1 MTEAQSISAA
11 DLLDALHD
19 AGVTDVVAVPDTHQ
33 RSLIEL
39 LQADDAIRFIQTTTE
54 DEAVALGAGLIVGG
68 RRPVLQIQHAGLYA
82 CVNNLRGV
90 AIDGEF
96 PLVLLIGLL
105 GRDPAKPPRHFVR
118 SLVGLDR
125 SAAQSLFSEFLNNQS
140 LTTSQIRFVEMVID
154 QLTARG
160 VMEASAL
167 YEAPFS
173 NLHAGGPD
181 ELFAGKEK
189 VISGIFEALQFAQPE
204 IRVGTG

>member
-105 GRDPAKPPRHFVR
+105 GRDPAKPPRENFGSMVR
-118 SLVGLDR
+118 LAEPLLETLDIPSYLLDGPDDVGLLADAIREAEARGGPVAALVG
-125 SAAQSLFSEFLNNQS
+125 AE
-140 LTTSQIRFVEMVID
+140 TV
-154 QLTARG
+154 
-160 VMEASAL
+160 
-167 YEAPFS
+167 
-173 NLHAGGPD
+173 
-181 ELFAGKEK
+181 
-189 VISGIFEALQFAQPE
+189 
-204 IRVGTG
+204 

>member
-11 DLLDALHD
+11 DLLHALYD

-105 GRDPAKPPRHFVR
+105 GRDPAKPPRENFGSMVR
-118 SLVGLDR
+118 LAEPLLETLDIPSYLLDGPDDIGLLADAIREAEERGGPVAVLVG
-125 SAAQSLFSEFLNNQS
+125 AE
-140 LTTSQIRFVEMVID
+140 TV
-154 QLTARG
+154 
-160 VMEASAL
+160 
-167 YEAPFS
+167 
-173 NLHAGGPD
+173 
-181 ELFAGKEK
+181 
-189 VISGIFEALQFAQPE
+189 
-204 IRVGTG
+204 

>member
-105 GRDPAKPPRHFVR
+105 GRDPAKPPRENFGSMVR
-118 SLVGLDR
+118 LAEPLLETLGIPSHLLDSPDDVGLLADAIREAEERGGPVALLVG
-125 SAAQSLFSEFLNNQS
+125 AE
-140 LTTSQIRFVEMVID
+140 TV
-154 QLTARG
+154 
-160 VMEASAL
+160 
-167 YEAPFS
+167 
-173 NLHAGGPD
+173 
-181 ELFAGKEK
+181 
-189 VISGIFEALQFAQPE
+189 
-204 IRVGTG
+204 

>member
-1 MTEAQSISAA
+1 VTEAQSISAA

-105 GRDPAKPPRHFVR
+105 GRDPAKPPRENFGSMVR
-118 SLVGLDR
+118 LAEPLLETLGIPSHLLDSPDDVGLLADAIREAEERGGPVALLVG
-125 SAAQSLFSEFLNNQS
+125 AE
-140 LTTSQIRFVEMVID
+140 TV
-154 QLTARG
+154 
-160 VMEASAL
+160 
-167 YEAPFS
+167 
-173 NLHAGGPD
+173 
-181 ELFAGKEK
+181 
-189 VISGIFEALQFAQPE
+189 
-204 IRVGTG
+204 